1 MFEYFDAHANEMF
14 EEEPLKELAKDN
26 QLAAFKHTG
35 FGNAWILLEIRIIYQ
50 IYGIK
55 EQLHG
60 SSRDNSLI
68 Y

>member
-14 EEEPLKELAKDN
+14 EEEPLKKLAKKISL
-26 QLAAFKHTG
+26 QLLSMPD
-35 FGNAWILLEIRIIYQ
+35 FGNAWILLEIKIIYQ

-60 SSRDNSLI
+60 SSKDNSLI